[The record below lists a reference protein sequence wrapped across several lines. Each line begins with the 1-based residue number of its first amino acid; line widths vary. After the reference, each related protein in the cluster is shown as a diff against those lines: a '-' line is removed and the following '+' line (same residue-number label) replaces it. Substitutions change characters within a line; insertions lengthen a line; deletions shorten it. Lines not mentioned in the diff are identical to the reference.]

1 MNLSMDPQLLIS
13 ILNTKLR
20 NTYASLYDLC
30 DDLDINQ
37 ADLEL
42 ILETNH
48 YQYDESLNQI
58 KKGLK

>member
-1 MNLSMDPQLLIS
+1 MDPQLLIS

-58 KKGLK
+58 KKG